1 MTLGAQ
7 SPRQRNGDTGLSDGI
22 LPETP
27 ICESENMQ
35 IVLKK
40 MAEGFSIESGYQRL
54 QAAFETSDELL
65 VDSPSLG
72 KVLLMKLPD
81 GQLVATQNK
90 DAITIFSTTG
100 TKPVA
105 GQLTWKP
112 C

>member
-81 GQLVATQNK
+81 GSLRPKTRTRSPFLVRPAP
-90 DAITIFSTTG
+90 SRS
-100 TKPVA
+100 PVN
-105 GQLTWKP
+105 
-112 C
+112 